1 MKGLGALIA
10 VAGGLVLV
18 LLIVLKGLLGE
29 DTRAEPMATV
39 KPVAAPPSVRDQA
52 PPPPT
57 VTPMPRAARTPTATK
72 AAEAAP
78 AEPTLSPVNE
88 SPADKAFAGDPDDD
102 PPTSNDPVANKAT
115 LRAAMETVEPQV
127 RECLS
132 RFGNGASGTVM
143 ATWNVVS
150 KRGQSLIEAPGIDG
164 DGTTIE
170 NQDQLL
176 DCLKDTAFQMN
187 FAPNPGGMP
196 VMATRKITIE
206 GGTLVSQEMLHFRRI
221 H

>member
-1 MKGLGALIA
+1 VKGLGALIA
-10 VAGGLVLV
+10 IAGGLVLV
-18 LLIVLKGLLGE
+18 LLVVLKGLLAE
-29 DTRAEPMATV
+29 DTHAEPMATV
-39 KPVAAPPSVRDQA
+39 KPVAAPPGLREQA
-52 PPPPT
+52 PGPPT
-57 VTPMPRAARTPTATK
+57 IVPGTRTPRAAVAAKTAK
-72 AAEAAP
+72 SAP
-78 AEPTLSPVNE
+78 VEPAPLVVNE

-102 PPTSNDPVANKAT
+102 PPTSNDPVATKAT
-115 LRAAMETVEPQV
+115 LRTAMETVEPQV
-127 RECLS
+127 RECIS
-132 RFGNGASGTVM
+132 RFSNGVSGTVM

-150 KRGQSLIEAPGIDG
+150 KRGQSLVEAPGIDS

-196 VMATRKITIE
+196 VIATRKITIE
-206 GGTLVSQEMLHFRRI
+206 SGTLVSQEMLHFRRI

>member
-18 LLIVLKGLLGE
+18 LLVVLKGLLAE

-39 KPVAAPPSVRDQA
+39 KPVAAPPSLRDQA
-52 PPPPT
+52 PAPPT
-57 VTPMPRAARTPTATK
+57 IVPTARAAK
-72 AAEAAP
+72 APAVAEAAGSAT

-88 SPADKAFAGDPDDD
+88 SPADRALAGDPDDD
-102 PPTSNDPVANKAT
+102 PPTSNDPVATKAT
-115 LRAAMETVEPQV
+115 LREAMEAIEPQV

-132 RFGNGASGTVM
+132 RFGNNASGTVM

-170 NQDQLL
+170 SQDQLL
-176 DCLKDTAFQMN
+176 DCLKDTAFQMR

-196 VMATRKITIE
+196 VIATRKITIE
-206 GGTLVSQEMLHFRRI
+206 RGSLVSQEMLHFRRI